1 MKPQVKNALF
11 SAVMKLLRPLVRILL
26 RNGIPFKAFADLTKW
41 VYVDVAMKEFG
52 IPGKSQTDSRVSI
65 ITGLS
70 RKEVNR
76 QKKIERFSDSEAIN
90 RYNRAARVIRG
101 WLNDDR
107 FKDINGRP
115 KSLPFDVGRVTFSDL
130 VKNYSG
136 DVPPRAVLDELL
148 NIDAVKRR
156 KNGRIDLR
164 ARAYI
169 PSADGSALYSILG
182 MDVAYLI
189 TTIDHNIN
197 SPDDKRIYQRKV
209 SYDNVSVE
217 ASERIRHLSSEKA
230 QHFLESM
237 DGWLSKYDRDV
248 NPDVNGSGRKMVG
261 IGIYYFEKDMEEELP
276 ES

>member
-1 MKPQVKNALF
+1 MKPQVNNALF
-11 SAVMKLLRPLVRILL
+11 SAVMKLLRPLVRIML
-26 RNGIPFKAFADLTKW
+26 RNGIPFKVFADLTKW

-52 IPGKSQTDSRVSI
+52 IPGKIQTDSRVSI

-90 RYNRAARVIRG
+90 RYNRAARVISG
-101 WLNDDR
+101 WVNDDR
-107 FKDINGRP
+107 FKDANGRP
-115 KSLPFDVGRVTFSDL
+115 KSLPFDAGQVTFSDL
-130 VKNYSG
+130 VKSYSG
-136 DVPPRAVLDELL
+136 DVPPRAILDELL
-148 NIDAVKRR
+148 NVDAVKRR
-156 KNGRIDLR
+156 KNNRIDLR

-169 PSADGSALYSILG
+169 PSDDRSALYSILG
-182 MDVAYLI
+182 IDVAYLI

-217 ASERIRHLSSEKA
+217 ASEKIRHLSAEKS

-237 DGWLSKYDRDV
+237 DRWLSKYDRDV
-248 NPDVNGSGRKMVG
+248 NPDVDGNGRKMVG
-261 IGIYYFEKDMEEELP
+261 IGIYYFEKDVEEKHP
-276 ES
+276 ER